1 MSSWFTLKIW
11 NFLAE
16 IHKWIFGFCGCWQLI
31 SLAAFDEQRDKHRR
45 WMTGYIVFEHSL
57 CLWRERPPSAG
68 RAAKLDCCDWK
79 SCRSVGGRAV
89 TLYAYLHPWGF
100 LLTFRCE
107 DFVLMP
113 PSWWFFLLCC
123 EIWVFLSKWIDIW

>member
-11 NFLAE
+11 TFLAE
-16 IHKWIFGFCGCWQLI
+16 IHNWIFSFCVCWQLI
-31 SLAAFDEQRDKHRR
+31 SLAAFEEERDNGRR
-45 WMTGYIVFEHSL
+45 WMTGCMVFERSPRL
-57 CLWRERPPSAG
+57 RRERPPSAR

-79 SCRSVGGRAV
+79 SCGSVGGRAV

-100 LLTFRCE
+100 LLAFRCE

-113 PSWWFFLLCC
+113 PSWWFFFTLLWDLGFP
-123 EIWVFLSKWIDIW
+123 I